1 MAQRLAA
8 PSDHDGARM
17 HPRQRFSLLD
27 VDFLLTDDSGLN
39 QIKIAV
45 LDPCLKPLWR
55 QGTVT
60 KIFIL
65 VTLLPYLSLVMYSL
79 EVEVQ
84 TFVQPAFVLYYS
96 SPILREK
103 IIF

>member
-27 VDFLLTDDSGLN
+27 VDFLLTDSGLN

-65 VTLLPYLSLVMYSL
+65 VTLLPYLSLIMYSL

-84 TFVQPAFVLYYS
+84 QTFVQPAFVSYY

-103 IIF
+103 GNF